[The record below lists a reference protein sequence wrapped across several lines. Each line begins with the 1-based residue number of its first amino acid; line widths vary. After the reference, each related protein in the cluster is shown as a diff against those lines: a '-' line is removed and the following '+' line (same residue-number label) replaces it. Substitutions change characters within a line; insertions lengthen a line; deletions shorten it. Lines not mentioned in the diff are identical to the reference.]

1 MRLSART
8 SETFSS
14 RSTKS
19 RRVRMSAL
27 DTDRNLLLIKT
38 VIIHFIAITSRHVNG
53 KKEIIRIQQH
63 ADRPET
69 TFNEININKK
79 AIKPYKLRNKFTSS
93 KCKCEDNSRMWNCR
107 KIQISIG
114 RCRSDQ
120 FLCCS
125 GF

>member
-1 MRLSART
+1 M
-8 SETFSS
+8 
-14 RSTKS
+14 ST
-19 RRVRMSAL
+19 AI
-27 DTDRNLLLIKT
+27 N
-38 VIIHFIAITSRHVNG
+38 HFAAISSRHVNG
-53 KKEIIRIQQH
+53 KKEIIRIQPH
-63 ADRPET
+63 ADEPET
-69 TFNEININKK
+69 TFNEINLSKK
-79 AIKPYKLRNKFTSS
+79 FPIKPYKLRNKFTST